1 MSSMVLCF
9 YVALSKAALL
19 TEMQQEHSQ
28 SILLQKLTV
37 KEAFYSMPKTEQLT
51 QTQCC
56 AT

>member
-1 MSSMVLCF
+1 MSSIVLCF